1 MAGVAAPQLCL
12 ESRVIVKLGRK
23 KILNIVL
30 SIKFYNTQCR
40 SGQNIS
46 AFASNPQQWWN
57 GVFLE
62 RVLTPTLKICIKNT
76 PAVTTYKALSLSES
90 SLELQQVKR
99 RGRIP
104 SHWLIL
110 AWHAHI
116 RYFCLCA
123 CVAFSMVSLTQHE
136 PVWFQIWSVTDSR
149 ENEPGWSLNSFSI
162 FQMCACILFLFVKRL
177 LLLAPHANPETFW
190 KMLLFLNLF
199 ISSKPDGRCDSLR
212 VNEATYHL
220 KISFWNYVTNSAS
233 RRNSH

>member
-1 MAGVAAPQLCL
+1 MRHSSVGCL
-12 ESRVIVKLGRK
+12 IAHNLISQQCRCQISWDVWQQQWWISLTNGWRCCSTTVFRK
-23 KILNIVL
+23 QSHCETGKKK
-30 SIKFYNTQCR
+30 KFYNTQCR

-149 ENEPGWSLNSFSI
+149 GKWTRMISKQLQYISDVCLYIVPI
-162 FQMCACILFLFVKRL
+162 C
-177 LLLAPHANPETFW
+177 ETFITFGSSCEPRD
-190 KMLLFLNLF
+190 LL
-199 ISSKPDGRCDSLR
+199 KD
-212 VNEATYHL
+212 
-220 KISFWNYVTNSAS
+220 VTIP
-233 RRNSH
+233 